1 MSLCDAIDLDED
13 VAGFEI
19 GFGGGGVG
27 LDFSDS
33 GAVVLGEGDEG
44 DEKEEEFHGGR
55 EWQIWKR
62 GGMIF
67 NAAKCDIFGGVFSAE
82 SAFCGGD
89 GVSVCLERGSKIRF
103 LMR

>member
-1 MSLCDAIDLDED
+1 
-13 VAGFEI
+13 
-19 GFGGGGVG
+19 
-27 LDFSDS
+27 
-33 GAVVLGEGDEG
+33 VVLGEGDEG

>member
-1 MSLCDAIDLDED
+1 VSLCDAIDLDED

-67 NAAKCDIFGGVFSAE
+67 NAAKCDSVGVFFLQRALFAGE
-82 SAFCGGD
+82 MEFR
-89 GVSVCLERGSKIRF
+89 SV
-103 LMR
+103 